1 MNNTLAAKF
10 TWLPGFCDQRRL
22 AADAALFEM
31 LLGNGMKANR
41 AAVDTRSAAGQDT
54 VGGSQATDGRTA
66 GAAAAEG
73 PRCRRRGLS
82 FVLDGTTAIQWK
94 HERNRTEIEAA
105 EATSNIKWHC
115 SALNK
120 DNNSSE

>member
-54 VGGSQATDGRTA
+54 VGGSQATDG
-66 GAAAAEG
+66 

-82 FVLDGTTAIQWK
+82 FVLDGTTAIRWK

-105 EATSNIKWHC
+105 EAASNIKWPC